1 MSEFLSHS
9 YNGLSYLHD
18 LILEKLET
26 DDTVMFFRLFLLLY
40 ADNTILL
47 AETGKELQAA
57 LNDLGHYCKIWKLKV
72 NVSKSKVMVL
82 NKKLKVESIESNFLF
97 NDKPLEIVQNFKYLG

>member
-40 ADNTILL
+40 ADTILL
-47 AETGKELQAA
+47 AKTGQELHAA
-57 LNDLGHYCKIWKLKV
+57 LNALGHYCKIWKLKV
-72 NVSKSKVMVL
+72 NVSKSKVMVF

-97 NDKPLEIVQNFKYLG
+97 NDKPLEIV